1 MTGTLAPVTDAK
13 APRSPRLLLRHP
25 SAVLLA
31 AQLIGVLLYPFVP
44 ASGEGRVLL
53 EVFGA
58 LVLALAIWSVR
69 HTAGRGQVLVSIA
82 LGIAASGLSVADA
95 IEGSWGLAL
104 PSALLHALF
113 YFWAAGNLMV
123 YMLADH
129 DVTVDEL
136 FAVGATFT
144 LVAWAFAYVFAAL
157 QLVQPGC
164 FTAAVDPLAQ
174 RTWVELLFLSFTN
187 LTSTGL
193 SDILPVTAHARSV
206 VMIEHLAGVGYVALF
221 VSRLVGLTVSRNI
234 RGSGQ
239 SQAELSPAADSAGTS
254 RQSPVDL
261 LEAPQPGQ
269 LQRAAVEAAQP
280 QVGDR
285 ADDHHHDQVERD
297 GARDPGLG

>member
-1 MTGTLAPVTDAK
+1 MTDAN
-13 APRSPRLLLRHP
+13 ATSTARLLIRHP

-31 AQLIGVLLYPFVP
+31 AQLSGVLLYPFVP
-44 ASGEGRVLL
+44 ASSEGRAVL

-82 LGIAASGLSVADA
+82 LGIAASGLSIADA
-95 IEGSWGLAL
+95 VQGTWGLAL
-104 PSALLHALF
+104 SSALLHALF

-144 LVAWAFAYVFAAL
+144 LVAWAFAYVYTAL
-157 QLVQPGC
+157 QLLQPGC
-164 FTAAVDPLAQ
+164 FTAAVDPGAQ

-193 SDILPVTAHARSV
+193 SDIVPVTEHARSV
-206 VMIEHLAGVGYVALF
+206 VMIEQLAGVGYVALF
-221 VSRLVGLTVSRNI
+221 VSRLVGLTLSREI
-234 RGSGQ
+234 RGTSKSSG
-239 SQAELSPAADSAGTS
+239 EPADSPDRTS
-254 RQSPVDL
+254 SI
-261 LEAPQPGQ
+261 
-269 LQRAAVEAAQP
+269 
-280 QVGDR
+280 
-285 ADDHHHDQVERD
+285 
-297 GARDPGLG
+297 